1 MDKDDKSIEDMLDD
15 NKSNKPKT
23 FRTGVPGKVSHDVAF
38 SNNTPQR
45 QPGEFGKSVGN
56 TEVKKKLLN
65 TEEEILLARL
75 NKLRKEKG
83 DFNNE

>member
-15 NKSNKPKT
+15 NKSDKPKK
-23 FRTGVPGKVSHDVAF
+23 FKTGVPGKVSHDVAF

-45 QPGEFGKSVGN
+45 QPGEFGKSVGTN
-56 TEVKKKLLN
+56 EVKKKLLN

-75 NKLRKEKG
+75 KKLREQRG
-83 DFNNE
+83 EFNNE

>member
-23 FRTGVPGKVSHDVAF
+23 FRTGCPGKP
-38 SNNTPQR
+38 SNSTVFADTPQK
-45 QPGEFGKSVGN
+45 QPGDFGRTVGN
-56 TEVKKKLLN
+56 TEVKKKLLQ

-75 NKLRKEKG
+75 KKLREQKG
-83 DFNNE
+83 EFNNE

>member
-15 NKSNKPKT
+15 NKSNKPKK
-23 FRTGVPGKVSHDVAF
+23 FRTGVPGKPSSATVFVD
-38 SNNTPQR
+38 TPQR
-45 QPGEFGKSVGN
+45 QPGEFGKSVGTN
-56 TEVKKKLLN
+56 EVKKKLLN

>member
-15 NKSNKPKT
+15 NKSNKPKK
-23 FRTGVPGKVSHDVAF
+23 FRTGVPGKPSSATVFAD
-38 SNNTPQR
+38 TPQR
-45 QPGEFGKSVGN
+45 QPGEFGKSVGTN
-56 TEVKKKLLN
+56 EVKKKLLN